1 MKVLA
6 TASLC
11 LFFILQSWAQ
21 TETAVTVPIVDMS
34 EVGSPLQFT
43 GNITFKDQ
51 IIGNSIKSSSDYEL
65 KAQNVSGKGIVLL
78 LMHFTGTGPLVGGGG
93 INIYIQDDRILEKK
107 EIAPGTAFELGRHR
121 GSDRWV
127 TGPYSPLAP
136 SRDPVAEVRVLYAE
150 FSDGSVYGQKRDAR
164 EYLASRSAI
173 IDAWQRLDRAK
184 DDKDFLQILAQKFE
198 PLWAY
203 AFLEEVRF
211 EQKSSGTSA
220 ARHLVHEELANAEK
234 NLANLAAM
242 RASAPLQKPVLQRY
256 EMSGVVLSVT
266 PESKKIRVYNDD
278 IPGFLAPRE
287 MEYEV
292 RDQTTL
298 TDFRRLDTIHATL
311 LTDNEDVWV
320 LENPVVTNRP

>member
-11 LFFILQSWAQ
+11 LLSILQSWAQ
-21 TETAVTVPIVDMS
+21 TPVTVPVVDKS
-34 EVGSPLQFT
+34 EPGSPLQIT
-43 GNITFKDQ
+43 GSITFKDE

-78 LMHFTGTGPLVGGGG
+78 LVHFTGTGPLEGDG
-93 INIYIQDDRILEKK
+93 INVNIQDDNIFEKK
-107 EIAPGTAFELGRHR
+107 EITPGTAFELAR
-121 GSDRWV
+121 GLS
-127 TGPYSPLAP
+127 TGGFTIGPYSPLAP

-184 DDKDFLQILAQKFE
+184 DDRDFLQILAQKFE
-198 PLWAY
+198 PIWADT
-203 AFLEEVRF
+203 FLEEVRSA
-211 EQKSSGTSA
+211 QKSSGTSA
-220 ARHLVHEELANAEK
+220 ARRLVHEELANAEK

-242 RASAPLQKPVLQRY
+242 RSAAPLQKPVLKEY
-256 EMSGVVLSVT
+256 EMSGYVVAVR
-266 PESKKIRVYNDD
+266 PESKTIRVYNED
-278 IPGFLAPRE
+278 IPGFLTPRE
-287 MEYEV
+287 MDYEV

-298 TDFRRLDTIHATL
+298 SDLRVRDTIHATL
-311 LTDNEDVWV
+311 LTDNEEVWV